1 MQACNYS
8 TQEAEARE
16 SRFPDQPD
24 VHTKTLSQKFIEK
37 KEKKKRKHQNKVICK
52 LLMEKVNIV
61 NIRVVIH
68 QEKSFVNSQNDQ
80 IYV

>member
-37 KEKKKRKHQNKVICK
+37 KKKRKRENTRI
-52 LLMEKVNIV
+52 
-61 NIRVVIH
+61 
-68 QEKSFVNSQNDQ
+68 KSFVNF
-80 IYV
+80 